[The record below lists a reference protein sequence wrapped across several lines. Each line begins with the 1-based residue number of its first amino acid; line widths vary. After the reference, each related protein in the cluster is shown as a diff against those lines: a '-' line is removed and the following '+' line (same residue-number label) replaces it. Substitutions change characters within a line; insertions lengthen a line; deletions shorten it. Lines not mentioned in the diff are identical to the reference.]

1 MLHVIDHVYIVIIL
15 THRKDPNAIIT
26 NTLTYIKTRNLQ
38 NNNDIRITVCLKFT
52 FIGLNMWRF
61 TNVGIPYL
69 I

>member
-15 THRKDPNAIIT
+15 THRKDLNAII
-26 NTLTYIKTRNLQ
+26 TYIKTRNLQ
-38 NNNDIRITVCLKFT
+38 NNNHIRITVCLKFT
-52 FIGLNMWRF
+52 LIGLNMWRF